1 VTTQGSRAAGPGGV
15 RAAIALLLLI
25 PILVPM
31 FAAMLIWLSER
42 NDAQALEERVSSASR
57 IAAANVR
64 LLVESTLERLERI
77 DEELGPDPAAFRI
90 DGVRNEGDGFLV
102 LYNAAGD
109 TIGRNG
115 QRGANVATNPA
126 FQTLAN
132 GKLWGTTPLIGGSNS
147 PLRLF
152 GIGRRIDREGQFG
165 GVLTTYFPAD
175 QLSDLWASLA
185 LGPESTVTLLRDD
198 GEIVTRYP
206 VPDAPAN
213 ISGNELFTRH
223 LPASPSGVY
232 RATTTPVD
240 GLPRIVAYESLK
252 DLGLIVGASVLQTQD
267 QSAFW
272 ERVRQTS
279 MVAAPVFFALVILC
293 AWAILL
299 LLRHERSRTELQAAL
314 AQNRV
319 LLQEIHHRVKNNLQ
333 AVSALVRLQPGPQDM
348 KEDLTRRI
356 SAMSAVHQHM
366 YESDQFG
373 DLDASGYLGKLLSGL
388 KESAPPGVTLDWKLD
403 PIQVSPDQ
411 ALPLGLLV
419 NELVANAFK
428 HAFPNNRPGRVSVT
442 LERAAKNNALLTISD
457 DGVGQPLETAPNPTK
472 TGIGSR
478 LISGFASQ
486 LNGEAKI
493 RHTGGV
499 TYELRFPLE

>member
-1 VTTQGSRAAGPGGV
+1 
-15 RAAIALLLLI
+15 
-25 PILVPM
+25 M

-42 NDAQALEERVSSASR
+42 NDAQALEERVGSASR

-64 LLVESTLERLERI
+64 LMVDSTFDRLQRI
-77 DEELGPDPAAFRI
+77 DEELGSDPAAFRL
-90 DGVRNEGDGFLV
+90 DGVRSSGDGFVV
-102 LYNAAGD
+102 LYDTAGV

-115 QRGANVATNPA
+115 QRGASVADNA
-126 FQTLAN
+126 EFKALAS
-132 GKLWGTTPLIGGSNS
+132 GKPWVITPLLGGADS
-147 PLRLF
+147 PLRFF
-152 GIGRRIDREGQFG
+152 GIARRLDREGQFG
-165 GVLTTYFPAD
+165 GILTAYLPAD
-175 QLSDLWASLA
+175 QLSELWASLQ
-185 LGPESTVTLLRDD
+185 LGPESTVAMIRED

-206 VPDAPAN
+206 VPDAPTN
-213 ISGNELFTRH
+213 IADNELFTRY
-223 LPASPSGVY
+223 LPASSSGVY
-232 RATTTPVD
+232 RAATTPVD

-252 DLGLIVGASVLQTQD
+252 DLGLIVGASVLQTKD

-272 ERVRQTS
+272 VRVRQTS

-319 LLQEIHHRVKNNLQ
+319 LFQEIHHRVKNNLQ
-333 AVSALVRLQPGPQDM
+333 AVSALVRLQPGPQEM

-356 SAMSAVHQHM
+356 AAMSAVHQHM

-388 KESAPPGVTLDWKLD
+388 TESAPPGVALDWKLD

-428 HAFPNNRPGRVSVT
+428 HAFPNNRSGRVNVT
-442 LERAAKNNALLTISD
+442 LERDTKNNALLTISD
-457 DGVGQPLETAPNPTK
+457 DGVGQKLETAPNPAR

-486 LNGEAKI
+486 LNGETKI
-493 RHTGGV
+493 RHAGGV
-499 TYELRFPLE
+499 TYELRFPLGR